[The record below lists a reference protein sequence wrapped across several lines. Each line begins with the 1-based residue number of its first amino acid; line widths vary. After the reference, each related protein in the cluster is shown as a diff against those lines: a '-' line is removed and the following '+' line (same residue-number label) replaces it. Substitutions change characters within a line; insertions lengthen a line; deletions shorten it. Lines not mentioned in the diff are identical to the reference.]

1 MRSLFKWAKD
11 SDFIEVDPT
20 EGVEGFGHKT
30 EGFHVWT
37 DDEIAKFEVRWPI
50 GTRERLALTIL
61 LYTGLRRGD
70 AARLGRQHVR
80 DGVITFRTEKT
91 GQQVVRATRPN

>member
-1 MRSLFKWAKD
+1 MTDRDARTVG
-11 SDFIEVDPT
+11 VD
-20 EGVEGFGHKT
+20 
-30 EGFHVWT
+30 
-37 DDEIAKFEVRWPI
+37 D
-50 GTRERLALTIL
+50 L

-91 GQQVVRATRPN
+91 GQRVVIPILPELAEIIAATNTGDRFRGDTDRRTNDEGKLWELFRMAVRLLG